1 MNKPR
6 PPRIELSISA
16 EMATLD
22 VVRLHGLALTAEEIL
37 SRMPAYATRD
47 FARPSLDEVKAAMVV
62 LVEKGEAQWF
72 SPNEAQLGVLG
83 DNAPRICRPKQSER
97 SGPIYGD

>member
-16 EMATLD
+16 EMAVLD
-22 VVRLHGLALTAEEIL
+22 VVRLKGLALTAEEL
-37 SRMPAYATRD
+37 LVAMPAYATRD
-47 FARPSLDEVKAAMVV
+47 FKRPTLDEVRAAMVV
-62 LVEKGEAQWF
+62 LAERGEVDWWRNPFPAT
-72 SPNEAQLGVLG
+72 EGEERL
-83 DNAPRICRPKQSER
+83 PRVMRKKVSER